1 MTIEYQRG
9 DSILHRLDPRTKLL
23 MALTFT
29 FVALS
34 IQDPILTAI
43 IFLSMYRLGTSA
55 VGAEVVNQNL
65 RQVGPVFVLFGLFN
79 IIFRPNPDGVFLFYL
94 VPYFDRI
101 PIVLESV
108 IAGVDLFF
116 RFIMIV
122 LAVHLLL
129 YTTPP
134 TDMVLGMTKQGTNST
149 SQAMRGVLLLSAL
162 FFIGFNLTL
171 PDLITGLTLPVV
183 GQQAVVGLGSLLA
196 GTMLYYL
203 GSRGVPPE
211 IAMGLSIGFAT
222 LGLLTQQTKQ
232 ITDAQQARGYDVRP
246 KSITARIKVIVALVL
261 PIFFATIQRAQ
272 DVAVAIQAR
281 AFDYNVKARTYRRA
295 LIFKRMDYVFMSIM
309 VGLFFF
315 GLLLNYSGLNKPTE
329 QIVKTIFGL

>member
-9 DSILHRLDPRTKLL
+9 DSTLHRLDPRTKLL

-43 IFLSMYRLGTSA
+43 IFFSMYKLGTSS
-55 VGAEVVNQNL
+55 VGAEVVNPNL
-65 RQVGPVFVLFGLFN
+65 RQVAPVFILFGLFN
-79 IIFRPNPDGVFLFYL
+79 IIFRPNPDGVLLFYL
-94 VPYFDRI
+94 VPYYDRI

-108 IAGVDLFF
+108 ISGVDLSF

-134 TDMVLGMTKQGTNST
+134 TDMVLGLTKQGTNST
-149 SQAMRGVLLLSAL
+149 SQIILVVFLLSVL

-171 PDLITGLTLPVV
+171 SESISGLPLPII
-183 GQQAVVGLGSLLA
+183 GQQAVVIVVSSIAGSILF
-196 GTMLYYL
+196 YL

-246 KSITARIKVIVALVL
+246 KNIVARLRVIVALIL

-295 LIFKRMDYVFMSIM
+295 LVFKRMDYFFISIL
-309 VGLFFF
+309 VGLFYF
-315 GLLLNYSGLNKPTE
+315 GLILNFSGLDKPTE
-329 QIVKTIFGL
+329 EIIKAIFGL